1 MDNRDQTRNSELTR
15 FTIPADRKRIQE
27 GIDPISSLL
36 NEKGADKKIIFKIA
50 LALEEILTNV
60 ASYAY
65 APNTGNIDIEYGVD
79 ENRTLTV
86 RIIDEG
92 KEFDPLKNE
101 DPDITLS
108 AEDRQIGG
116 LGIFIVKQTM
126 DETTYERKDNKN
138 ILTLKKVV

>member
-1 MDNRDQTRNSELTR
+1 MDNRNQTRNSELTR

-36 NEKGADKKIIFKIA
+36 NEKGADKKNIFKIA
-50 LALEEILTNV
+50 VAIEEILTNV
-60 ASYAY
+60 SSYAY
-65 APNTGNIDIEYGVD
+65 APKTGNIDIEYGVD

-86 RIIDEG
+86 KIIDEG

-126 DETTYERKDNKN
+126 DETTYERKENKN